1 MQGRQYASLLIVVW
15 FFEYVSCYE
24 EAIIPVELPKASID
38 EASCSFDFQKGESQP
53 IGTPEALSLFPLVP
67 GGTRN
72 TQKRVPDT
80 LAQEGRHSKRPRP
93 TYAREEYD
101 GHLLELFAHGKQPS
115 SPDLSTLTPN
125 QVDETSRPATDP
137 EEQGAVYSRVR
148 PAAPGR
154 SPVPEKLLNELQR
167 TALESG
173 ATNQIARAFS
183 HSKSSPMQPLRK
195 VDSATATARILGE
208 KQRSFWIDL
217 SSPTLDWNPPVINQ
231 KAALATH
238 FMAIHFQQAVAR
250 LPCSAE
256 LNRMHES
263 HLILLP
269 FVYKLMLKPLTTVN
283 WSTALLVWRNLWH
296 EEENLGTGSST
307 EEVLEK
313 FLWISHFISEATI
326 PEIFQDVPKLYTK
339 IGVRKARDGFHCF
352 NHETRIIKLLS
363 DGRMALNDLS
373 KPQLASLQ
381 YLKSTIASE
390 CHEVSPDLV
399 GSADTAPAWELVLSD
414 IGTKAHQITAE
425 ASETVVVAKKIKEA
439 QWSFL
444 LESLWEKVVFKPGG
458 RELMACAYLLKPP
471 TSLKGEIENLF
482 RIVQLDR
489 SELPVFQAKP
499 FLLRHLIKQFDKK
512 IKPNDGTRTQL
523 EGRFLSEK
531 IHNFFAKAT
540 KKFDITTTIDKST

>member
-1 MQGRQYASLLIVVW
+1 MAPYSPHEAPSLGRHCASILLVVCVFGYALCS
-15 FFEYVSCYE
+15 E
-24 EAIIPVELPKASID
+24 EAVIPIGLPKANIG

-53 IGTPEALSLFPLVP
+53 IGTTEALSLFPLVP

-80 LAQEGRHSKRPRP
+80 LAQEDHHSKRPRP
-93 TYAREEYD
+93 TYAREEFD

-217 SSPTLDWNPPVINQ
+217 SSPTLDWNPPVIDQ

-269 FVYKLMLKPLTTVN
+269 FVYQLMLKPLTTVN

-307 EEVLEK
+307 EEVLKK

-326 PEIFQDVPKLYTK
+326 PEIFQDVPKIYTK
-339 IGVRKARDGFHCF
+339 IGQ
-352 NHETRIIKLLS
+352 
-363 DGRMALNDLS
+363 GR

-381 YLKSTIASE
+381 YLKSIIASE
-390 CHEVSPDLV
+390 CHEVSHDLV

-414 IGTKAHQITAE
+414 IETKAHQITAE

-439 QWSFL
+439 Q
-444 LESLWEKVVFKPGG
+444 SLWEKVVFKPGG